1 MRLCRGAPARY
12 SPPKRVPLGD
22 GSSLPLGAGQRRSQ
36 GGVTTEINDVHSTSR
51 GVLPRPDDVPLPAA
65 ARRLLASLQQG
76 AMTAAAYGTAF
87 VSRLRLPDDPKV
99 LAFPQTLGWL
109 LRNQNPDGSFGT
121 TLPIPKEKLISTLSA
136 LLALADLPEHLQDG
150 LAHRA
155 RAKALR
161 FLYEDTGNW
170 QTGPDTAGFELLLP
184 ALLDEGR
191 ARELPLPYDR
201 FMGIT
206 ARRDAKIGHIPP
218 RLIYNVATPLLHSIE
233 YLGNRLDV
241 EAARKQ
247 LSSNGSFA
255 NSPSATAYFL
265 LKTRDEQANEYIA
278 MLMANRGDG
287 SLPTVAPFEVFEIAW
302 VLYNLARAQVRP
314 AEAQS
319 LVRYL
324 AQALTDDGV
333 GVSMEGLRPDADDTA
348 LTLSVLHRYGFPIS
362 AGPLRPFEGVS
373 FFFTF
378 PLERDASVTAN
389 AHVLEVLQV
398 VPPFPRQHLIQ
409 QKVIKYLR
417 DARVDGDHWADKWHG
432 SPFYATAHAVF
443 ALTASAP
450 DLCRR
455 AYTWF
460 KNSQLKDGS
469 WGWFGKGTPEET
481 AYAVQALMTA
491 PAETL
496 AGMTEPLRRAA
507 AYLNE
512 TEAEPVIPMWV
523 GKTLYGPTQVV
534 RSAVL
539 SAQILLAR
547 SEHARSAD

>member
-1 MRLCRGAPARY
+1 MP
-12 SPPKRVPLGD
+12 
-22 GSSLPLGAGQRRSQ
+22 RSA
-36 GGVTTEINDVHSTSR
+36 E
-51 GVLPRPDDVPLPAA
+51 VPLPAA
-65 ARRLLASLQQG
+65 TRRLLAALQQG
-76 AMTAAAYGTAF
+76 AMTPAAYDTAF

-170 QTGPDTAGFELLLP
+170 QTGPDTAGFELILP

-191 ARELPLPYDR
+191 ARELPLPYER
-201 FMGIT
+201 FMGI
-206 ARRDAKIGHIPP
+206 AAQRDAKIGHIPP
-218 RLIYNVATPLLHSIE
+218 RLIYNVATPLLHSLE

-241 EAARKQ
+241 EAARAQ
-247 LSSNGSFA
+247 LSPNGSFA

-265 LKTRDEQANEYIA
+265 LKTRDEQANEYLA
-278 MLMANRGDG
+278 MLLGNRGDG
-287 SLPTVAPFEVFEIAW
+287 SVPNVAPFEVFEIAG
-302 VLYNLARAQVRP
+302 VLYNLSIANQHP
-314 AEAQS
+314 AEAQP
-319 LVRYL
+319 LLRYL

-333 GVSMEGLRPDADDTA
+333 GVSREGLRPDSDDTA
-348 LTLSVLHRYGFPIS
+348 LALGVLHRYGYPIS
-362 AGPLRPFEGVS
+362 AGPLRPFEGID

-378 PLERDASVTAN
+378 PLERDPSVTAN

-398 VPPFPRQHLIQ
+398 VPPFPRQHVIQ

-443 ALTASAP
+443 ALLTSAP
-450 DLCRR
+450 DVCQPALN
-455 AYTWF
+455 WF
-460 KNSQLKDGS
+460 KNSQREDGS
-469 WGWFGKGTPEET
+469 WGWFSNGTPEET
-481 AYAVQALMTA
+481 AYAVQALMAA
-491 PAETL
+491 PPEFR
-496 AGMTEPLRRAA
+496 AGLKEAFRRAA

-512 TEAEPVIPMWV
+512 TEAEPVIPMWLA
-523 GKTLYGPTQVV
+523 KTVYAPTEVV

-539 SAQILLAR
+539 SARILLAR
-547 SEHARSAD
+547 GDHARSAD

>member
-1 MRLCRGAPARY
+1 M
-12 SPPKRVPLGD
+12 
-22 GSSLPLGAGQRRSQ
+22 
-36 GGVTTEINDVHSTSR
+36 
-51 GVLPRPDDVPLPAA
+51 
-65 ARRLLASLQQG
+65 
-76 AMTAAAYGTAF
+76 
-87 VSRLRLPDDPKV
+87 SRLRATDDPNA
-99 LAFPQTLGWL
+99 LAYPQTLGWL
-109 LRNQNPDGSFGT
+109 LRSQNTDGSFGT
-121 TLPIPKEKLISTLSA
+121 ALPIPKDKLISTLSA
-136 LLALADLPEHLQDG
+136 LVALADLPQPLQDG
-150 LAHRA
+150 AAHRA
-155 RAKALR
+155 RATALR
-161 FLYEDTGNW
+161 FIYEGTGNW
-170 QTGPDTAGFELLLP
+170 QTGPDLAGFELVLP
-184 ALLDEGR
+184 ALLDEAR
-191 ARELPLPYDR
+191 ARELPLPYER
-201 FMGIT
+201 FMGIS
-206 ARRDAKIGHIPP
+206 AQRDAKIG
-218 RLIYNVATPLLHSIE
+218 
-233 YLGNRLDV
+233 
-241 EAARKQ
+241 EAARAQ
-247 LSSNGSFA
+247 LCPNGSFA

-265 LKTRDEQANEYIA
+265 LRTRDEQANEYIA
-278 MLMANRGDG
+278 MLLRNRGDG

-302 VLYNLARAQVRP
+302 VLYNLSRSGQRP
-314 AEAQS
+314 AEAQP
-319 LVRYL
+319 LLRYL

-333 GVSMEGLRPDADDTA
+333 GVSREGLRPDADDTA
-348 LTLSVLHRYGFPIS
+348 LTLTVLHQYGYPIS

-398 VPPFPRQHLIQ
+398 APPFPRQHLIE

-417 DARVDGDHWADKWHG
+417 DARVDGDHWVDKWHG

-450 DLCRR
+450 ELCRP

-469 WGWFGKGTPEET
+469 WGWFGNGTPEET
-481 AYAVQALMTA
+481 AYAIQALMTA

-496 AGMTEPLRRAA
+496 AAMTEQLRRAA

-523 GKTLYGPTQVV
+523 GKTLYGPSQVI

-547 SEHARSAD
+547 SEYARSAD

>member
-1 MRLCRGAPARY
+1 M
-12 SPPKRVPLGD
+12 
-22 GSSLPLGAGQRRSQ
+22 
-36 GGVTTEINDVHSTSR
+36 
-51 GVLPRPDDVPLPAA
+51 LPRPADVPLPAA
-65 ARRLLASLQQG
+65 IKSLLASLQQG
-76 AMTAAAYGTAF
+76 AISAAAYDTAF
-87 VSRLRLPDDPKV
+87 TARLRAADDPDT
-99 LAFPQTLGWL
+99 LAYPQTLGFL
-109 LRNQNPDGSFGT
+109 LRSQNADGSFGT
-121 TLPIPKEKLISTLSA
+121 ALPVPKDKLVSTLSA
-136 LLALADLPEHLQDG
+136 LVALADLPKSLQDG
-150 LAHRA
+150 AAHRA

-161 FLYEDTGNW
+161 FVYEDTGNW
-170 QTGPDTAGFELLLP
+170 QTGPDLAGFELVLP
-184 ALLDEGR
+184 ALLDEAR
-191 ARELPLPYDR
+191 ARELPLPYER
-201 FMGIT
+201 FMGIS
-206 ARRDAKIGHIPP
+206 AQRDAKIGHIPP
-218 RLIYNVATPLLHSIE
+218 RLIYNVATPLLHSLE
-233 YLGNRLDV
+233 YLGNRIDI
-241 EAARKQ
+241 EAARAQ
-247 LSSNGSFA
+247 LSPNGSFA

-265 LKTRDEQANEYIA
+265 LRTRDEQANEYIA
-278 MLMANRGDG
+278 MLLRNRGDG
-287 SLPTVAPFEVFEIAW
+287 SLPTVAPFEIFEIAW
-302 VLYNLARAQVRP
+302 VLYNLARAGQRP
-314 AEAQS
+314 AEAQP
-319 LVRYL
+319 LLRYL

-333 GVSMEGLRPDADDTA
+333 GVSREGLRPDADDTA
-348 LTLSVLHRYGFPIS
+348 LTLSVLHRYGYPIS
-362 AGPLRPFEGVS
+362 AGPLRPFEGVG

-378 PLERDASVTAN
+378 PLERDASVSAN

-417 DARVDGDHWADKWHG
+417 DARVDGDHWVDKWHG

-450 DLCRR
+450 DLCRP
-455 AYTWF
+455 AFTWL

-491 PAETL
+491 PAETI
-496 AGMTEPLRRAA
+496 AAMTEPLARAA

-512 TEAEPVIPMWV
+512 TEAEPVIPLWV